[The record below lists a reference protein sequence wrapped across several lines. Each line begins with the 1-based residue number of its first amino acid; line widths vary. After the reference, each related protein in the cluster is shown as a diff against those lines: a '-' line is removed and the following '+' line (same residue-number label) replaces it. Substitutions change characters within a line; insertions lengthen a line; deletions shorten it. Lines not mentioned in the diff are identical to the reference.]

1 MTTYVQNE
9 AENVYGQY
17 QKLITNKTGVYMVA
31 HGRMGVLEEVLVR
44 RAERKREE

>member
-17 QKLITNKTGVYMVA
+17 QKLITDKTGVYRAA
-31 HGRMGVLEEVLVR
+31 HGRMGVLEGVFVR
-44 RAERKREE
+44 CAV